1 MYNYDYRPYF
11 NTLHNDNESILS
23 TLSQLTGDFNSL
35 RTVLLLVAGIAVAIL
50 AFMIIKNWRFR
61 K

>member
-23 TLSQLTGDFNSL
+23 TLSQLTGDINSL